1 MNVNTQRNLSLS
13 LALVYIHILYTVL
26 WVQVEILYVDIS
38 SLYMCSYCYAVFR

>member
-13 LALVYIHILYTVL
+13 SIYIYTVL

-38 SLYMCSYCYAVFR
+38 SLYMYSYCYAVFR